1 MQIDLRL
8 IPILAVLYAFSHLDR
23 SNIGSA
29 RVDGMD
35 ADLNLTGNN
44 SYSVALL
51 VFFIS
56 YFLFELPSNMV
67 LRKIGPP
74 IWLGFLATGWGIT
87 MLSMGFV
94 QSSSALAGCRFLL
107 GMFEAGCIFFFQDVS
122 DE

>member
-1 MQIDLRL
+1 L

-35 ADLNLTGNN
+35 ADLKLTGNN

-67 LRKIGPP
+67 LRRVGPP
-74 IWLGFLATGWGIT
+74 IWLGFLATGWGVI
-87 MLSMGFV
+87 MLAMGFV
-94 QSSSALAGCRFLL
+94 QNAAALAGLRFVL
-107 GMFEAGCIFFFQDVS
+107 GLFEAGCMS
-122 DE
+122 SP